1 MGCLGRTSY
10 TLPEGVKVN
19 REGSKIQLVS
29 NTAGL
34 ATLNLTAAVLK
45 QAIGTVSEGYKKN
58 LFLNGV
64 GYRFALEEGFLT
76 VSVGRANQYKFFLPK
91 KVKIN
96 LQSPQAITC
105 WSPCLK
111 EVSEFC
117 ASVIRIRPGNKDK
130 YNSKGVWE
138 F

>member
-1 MGCLGRTSY
+1 MLGCLGRTSY
-10 TLPEGVKVN
+10 TLPEGVEVN

-58 LFLNGV
+58 LFLSGV
-64 GYRFALEEGFLT
+64 GYRFALEEEFLT
-76 VSVGRANQYKFFLPK
+76 VSVGRANQY
-91 KVKIN
+91 
-96 LQSPQAITC
+96 QAITC

-117 ASVIRIRPGNKDK
+117 ASVIRVRPGNKDK